1 MSAPRFRTG
10 TFKKREKRVPGGRRV
25 VHYSK
30 KKPSKHVCAK
40 CGKVLDAVPRGRPYE
55 IRKLSK
61 NQRRPNRP
69 YGGMYCTNCTKQLF
83 KEEAR
88 SLWLLQSVDSQVLEL
103 QLQPKSYRN
112 I

>member
-1 MSAPRFRTG
+1 MSNQYFENNENLKSNIQTIKYY
-10 TFKKREKRVPGGRRV
+10 FKKNTLLFDTDNGVFSKDAIDYGSRVLIETFIE
-25 VHYSK
+25 S
-30 KKPSKHVCAK
+30 SK

-88 SLWLLQSVDSQVLEL
+88 SL
-103 QLQPKSYRN
+103 
-112 I
+112 

>member
-1 MSAPRFRTG
+1 MSAPRLRNK
-10 TFKKREKRVPGGRRV
+10 TFKKRYVRLPGGRLT
-25 VHYSK
+25 VHYKK

-61 NQRRPNRP
+61 NQRRPNRA
-69 YGGMYCTNCTKQLF
+69 YGGQYCSKCTRQII

-88 SLWLLQSVDSQVLEL
+88 SL
-103 QLQPKSYRN
+103 
-112 I
+112 

>member
-10 TFKKREKRVPGGRRV
+10 TFKRREKRVPGGRRV

>member
-10 TFKKREKRVPGGRRV
+10 TFKRREKRVPGGRRV

-40 CGKVLDAVPRGRPYE
+40 CGKVLDAVPRGRPYQ

-88 SLWLLQSVDSQVLEL
+88 SL
-103 QLQPKSYRN
+103 
-112 I
+112 